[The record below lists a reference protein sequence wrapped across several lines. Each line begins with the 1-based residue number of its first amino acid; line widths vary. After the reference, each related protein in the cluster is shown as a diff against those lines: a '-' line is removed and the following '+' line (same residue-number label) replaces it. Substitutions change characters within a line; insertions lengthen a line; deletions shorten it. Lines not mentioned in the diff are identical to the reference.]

1 MTRRVATNA
10 EGLSVTARGL
20 RKRFEGGLVRAVDG
34 VDLAIAA
41 GERVAITGPTGCGKS
56 TLLSMLALLEL
67 PDEGELELGG
77 RPARSIAPAE
87 RWRAENLG
95 FVFQFHHLLPHLT
108 VEENV
113 MLPLIGRGIARTEI
127 RRRARA
133 MLGGIGLGHRAGF
146 LAGTLS
152 GGERQLT
159 AVARAMVGH
168 PSLVL
173 ADEPTGSVD
182 SHTGDRVLALLLDSE
197 LARGRTV
204 ILVTHDPRVAAR
216 ADRRVSML
224 DGRID
229 SPQAA
234 TARPNHEPG
243 GKDAAARP

>member
-1 MTRRVATNA
+1 MTPPVPAA
-10 EGLSVTARGL
+10 VEGLSVSARGL

-34 VDLAIAA
+34 VDLEIAG

-77 RPARSIAPAE
+77 RPAPSIVPAE

-95 FVFQFHHLLPHLT
+95 IVFQFHHLLPHLT

-113 MLPLIGRGIARTEI
+113 MLPLIGRGIARTGI
-127 RRRARA
+127 RRRARV
-133 MLGGIGLGHRAGF
+133 MLEGIGLGHRAGF

-159 AVARAMVGH
+159 AVARALVGS
-168 PSLVL
+168 PALVL

-182 SHTGDRVLALLLDSE
+182 SRTGERVLELLLDSE
-197 LARGRTV
+197 LAGGRTV

-216 ADRRVSML
+216 ADRRVSIL

-229 SPQAA
+229 PSPAPPPGPSLSPGAGDA
-234 TARPNHEPG
+234 TARG
-243 GKDAAARP
+243 